1 MTIDLRGFEYALEP
15 LLRRRQWQL
24 DALQAR
30 LGKIEE
36 AIRNAQDAL
45 DELHSR
51 YRALGEETGRSLVR
65 RLDLD
70 HHRRCLARLTQLWT
84 EIGLGKSELATLQDD
99 RESVRRQCLDHR
111 HKVDVIEAH
120 REECI
125 AAFAIDEARRLAAQ
139 ADRDWLARAS
149 ILERPGVRSQ
159 TPFLTIEA
167 RT

>member
-1 MTIDLRGFEYALEP
+1 MTIDLRGFDYALEP

-36 AIRNAQDAL
+36 AIRTAQNAL
-45 DELHSR
+45 DELHCRHRS
-51 YRALGEETGRSLVR
+51 LGEETGRSLAR

-70 HHRRCLARLTQLWT
+70 HHRRCLAQLTHLWT
-84 EIGLGKSELATLQDD
+84 EIGLGKSQLATLKDD
-99 RESVRRQCLDHR
+99 RESLRKQCRDHR

-120 REECI
+120 RDECI
-125 AAFAIDEARRLAAQ
+125 AAFAIDEARRVAAQ

-159 TPFLTIEA
+159 TPSLAIEA
-167 RT
+167 QT

>member
-1 MTIDLRGFEYALEP
+1 MTIDLRGFEYVLEP
-15 LLRRRQWQL
+15 VLCRRQWQL

-36 AIRNAQDAL
+36 AIRAAQDAL

-51 YRALGEETGRSLVR
+51 RRALGEDTARSLAR

-70 HHRRCLARLTQLWT
+70 HHRRCLAQLTHLWT
-84 EIGLGKSELATLQDD
+84 EIELGNDQLATLKDE
-99 RESVRRQCLDHR
+99 RVSLRRQCLDQR

-120 REECI
+120 RDECI
-125 AAFAIDEARRLAAQ
+125 AVFATDEARRLAAQ

-149 ILERPGVRSQ
+149 IPERPGLRSQ
-159 TPFLTIEA
+159 TSSLTVEA
-167 RT
+167 QT